1 MSQGST
7 RSSGP
12 VSVGVDLGGTNVR
25 AVVFD
30 ADMRVLGR
38 EKTFTRAE
46 EGADRVISRMADCVR
61 AALERAGLGLAG
73 TSGVGVGAAG
83 LTDWRSGTVL
93 LASNLGWRDVPLA
106 DALSR
111 HLEGTRVSVDKDT
124 NVAALAEA
132 RLGAGRSFDHFL
144 YVTAGTGIGGGLVL
158 NGALYRGATGGA
170 GDIGHV
176 VVDPDG
182 PSCGCGD
189 HGCVEVF
196 ASGGGIVNRTE
207 EALARGGPEAE
218 ASVLEAEGLTAEVV
232 FRAAQEGDDLAA
244 GVVRQAGEMLG
255 LALADYVNLNNPE
268 AIVLG
273 GGLLRAGELY
283 RAPVEREMKR
293 RSLPALGDVVRLVAP
308 ELAEDVGPIG
318 AALLLAE
325 PRPERDGGGT

>member
-1 MSQGST
+1 MS
-7 RSSGP
+7 RASSKP
-12 VSVGVDLGGTNVR
+12 ASVGVDLGGTNVR
-25 AVVFD
+25 ALVFD
-30 ADMRVLGR
+30 ADMQVLGR
-38 EKTFTRAE
+38 EEIRTCAE
-46 EGADRVISRMADCVR
+46 EGADSVIPRIADCVR
-61 AALERAGLGLAG
+61 AALDHAGLGLVG
-73 TSGVGVGAAG
+73 ISGVGVGAAG

-93 LASNLGWRDVPLA
+93 LASNLGWKDVPLA
-106 DALSR
+106 DDLSR
-111 HLEGTRVSVDKDT
+111 KLEGTRVSVDKDT

-158 NGALYRGATGGA
+158 DGALYRGTTGGA

-182 PSCGCGD
+182 PLCGCGD

-196 ASGGGIVNRTE
+196 SSGGGIVNRTR
-207 EALARGGPEAE
+207 EALERDGPEAE
-218 ASVLEAEGLTAEVV
+218 ASVLEGEELTAEAV

-244 GVVRQAGEMLG
+244 GVVRRAGEMLG
-255 LALADYVNLNNPE
+255 LVLAGYVNINNPE

-283 RAPVEREMKR
+283 RGPVEREMKR
-293 RSLPALGDVVRLVAP
+293 RSLPALGDIVRLVPP
-308 ELAEDVGPIG
+308 ELGEDVGPIG

-325 PRPERDGGGT
+325 PGSERAGGGTT